1 MTLVQRQVLGLIRS
15 GREHAIK
22 GGALARLLGFRNDR
36 AIRRIILELIGEG
49 YPIASGT
56 GVPAGYFLAQTPGEV
71 EAYARELRSRLI
83 KDALRRRDFLRA
95 SRPILQPEQLVLLE
109 VS

>member
-1 MTLVQRQVLGLIRS
+1 MTPQQEVLGLIRG
-15 GREHAIK
+15 GRENAIK
-22 GGALARLLGFRNDR
+22 GSVMARILGLKNDR
-36 AIRRIILELIGEG
+36 AVRRIILELIQQG
-49 YPIASGT
+49 YPIASDT
-56 GVPAGYFLAQTPGEV
+56 GAPAGYFLARTPGEV
-71 EAYARELRSRLI
+71 HAYAQELRARLI